1 MKRILKYLFL
11 LLLIYPISI
20 YAEEINI
27 NKLGSFKISYLY
39 NDKTLD
45 GDINIY
51 KIANINSNGDF
62 TYLSD
67 YTIEDSLDVD
77 STSKWNDLANKIS
90 KYIKDNNINNLDSC
104 KTQNGVCEFS
114 NLSTGLYLIIPN
126 EVRDSNYIYNSFPT
140 LISLPNY
147 NELDKVYIYD
157 EDILLKTEAKAITID
172 TKEETNNTTNVVPK
186 TLDMFY
192 TYLIIFVISIVI
204 IVFVVLYINHLR
216 KKEKKNEKN
225 N

>member
-11 LLLIYPISI
+11 LLLIYPISS

-27 NKLGSFKISYLY
+27 NQKGSFKISYLY

-45 GDINIY
+45 GDIKLY
-51 KIANINSNGDF
+51 KIANINSNGVF

-67 YTIEDSLDVD
+67 YTLEDSLDVD

-90 KYIKDNNINNLDSC
+90 KYIDDNNINNLDSC
-104 KTQNGVCEFS
+104 KPQNGVCEFS
-114 NLSTGLYLIIPN
+114 NLSTGLYLIISN
-126 EVRDSNYIYNSFPT
+126 EVRDSNYIYNSSPT

-172 TKEETNNTTNVVPK
+172 TKEETNNTTSVVPK

-204 IVFVVLYINHLR
+204 IVFVVLYINYLR
-216 KKEKKNEKN
+216 KKEKNEKN